1 MDMEERIALLQ
12 EQMLCVGPIYT
23 FRFDAEG
30 NLKSSNC
37 PEQAIIDQAFGALG
51 WRDKMLTFSKGN
63 DAPLWISSPIGLE
76 WIAAA
81 ERKADEICGF
91 CVLGPCLNT
100 EITHWGVEKA
110 IQKYESMYGRQSWA
124 RPLIGVVKKLPVLMQ
139 AILVQDIKLL
149 FCCVAGKSINATEI
163 VYCTTSEK
171 VDLYPTTEKKKRN
184 QTWMAEQALLKMVR
198 DGDLNYRGAYNQ
210 TNNVSNG
217 VPLKSNDHLRQ
228 AKTSVIVFTSLC
240 VRQAI
245 EGGLSPDLA
254 YSLGDMYIQNV
265 ESSQNTNEIATWS
278 LSMYEDFI
286 QRVHQCRVNPK
297 VSRQIHACCD
307 FIEMHVEDELS
318 IEDIAQSIGYTK
330 YYFSRRFKEEM
341 GVSVTDYIKAARIE
355 RAKLL
360 LTSTDLS
367 IQDIADRLHYCS
379 RSYFSTVFLDTVGS
393 TPTKFREKRN
403 QI

>member
-1 MDMEERIALLQ
+1 MNIDERIELLQ
-12 EQMLCVGPIYT
+12 QQMLCVGPIYT
-23 FRFDAEG
+23 FRYDEDG

-37 PEQAIIDQAFGALG
+37 PDEVIVNQAFSALG
-51 WRDKMLTFSKGN
+51 CRDKMLAYSKGTT
-63 DAPLWISSPIGLE
+63 APLWISSPIGLE
-76 WIAAA
+76 WIAVPVYK
-81 ERKADEICGF
+81 EDQCCGF

-100 EITHWGVEKA
+100 EASHWGVEQA
-110 IQKYESMYGRQSWA
+110 IQKFESANGRQRWA
-124 RPLIGVVKKLPVLMQ
+124 RPLIPIVKKTPVLMQ
-139 AILVQDIKLL
+139 TILMQDMKLL
-149 FCCVAGKSINATEI
+149 YCCVTGRSINASDI
-163 VYCTTSEK
+163 IFCTSNEK
-171 VDLYPTTEKKKRN
+171 VDFYPKTEKKNRI
-184 QTWMAEQALLKMVR
+184 QTWMTEQALLKMVR
-198 DGDLNYRGAYNQ
+198 DGDLNYRGIYNQ

-217 VPLKSNDHLRQ
+217 VPIKGNDHLRQ

-265 ESSQNTNEIATWS
+265 ENSKNTNEIATWS

-307 FIEMHVEDELS
+307 YIEMHVEDELS
-318 IEDIAQSIGYTK
+318 IEDIAKTIGYTK

-355 RAKLL
+355 RAKTLL
-360 LTSTDLS
+360 DSTSLS
-367 IQDIADRLHYCS
+367 IQDISDRLHFCS
-379 RSYFSTVFLDTVGS
+379 RSYFSTVFLETVGH
-393 TPTKFREKRN
+393 TPTQYREKHN
-403 QI
+403 SV

>member
-23 FRFDAEG
+23 FRLDAQG

-37 PEQAIIDQAFGALG
+37 PEQTIVHQAFCVLG
-51 WRDKMLTFSKGN
+51 CRDKLLTFSKGN

-81 ERKADEICGF
+81 ERRENEICGF

-110 IQKYESMYGRQSWA
+110 IQKYESLYGRQSWT
-124 RPLIGVVKKLPVLMQ
+124 RPLIEIVKKLPVLMQ

-149 FCCVAGKSINATEI
+149 FCCVTGKSVNASEI
-163 VYCTTSEK
+163 RYCTTREK
-171 VDLYPTTEKKKRN
+171 ADLYPTTEKKNRI
-184 QTWMAEQALLKMVR
+184 QTWMVEKALLKMVR
-198 DGDLNYRGAYNQ
+198 DGDLNYRGVYNQ

-217 VPLKSNDHLRQ
+217 VPIRSNDHLRQ

-254 YSLGDMYIQNV
+254 YSVGDMYIQNV
-265 ESSQNTNEIATWS
+265 ENSQNTNEIATWS

-297 VSRQIHACCD
+297 VSRQIRACCD
-307 FIEMHVEDELS
+307 YIEMHVEDELTT
-318 IEDIAQSIGYTK
+318 ENIARTIGYTR

-379 RSYFSTVFLDTVGS
+379 RSYFSTVFLDTVGC
-393 TPTKFREKRN
+393 TPTKFREKQN
-403 QI
+403 PI